1 VRPHVIITVQSVQCI
16 NTFARE
22 DFMKWKFLLAAAMA
36 VTALPAHADFSH
48 IDRQL
53 FNETSG
59 YDFDAEKANYYLS
72 AGADINARNE
82 QLDDQ
87 TMLILAIKSFAKP
100 EVVQWLLAHGAD
112 PSIRDFKG
120 KTALD
125 WATQNGIDR
134 HPEGHRVVAALRG
147 AMGQATGA
155 APAAAAQATDA
166 PARAANVPARQAYT
180 VPSANAIRAATAAS
194 AAAGVGGPIQP
205 GVYECMNQQ
214 AMVTMMAFG
223 IIDGSTFMNSSG
235 RRGRY
240 NYNAGTGVLTLEP
253 GAGQALY
260 KKAGPTW
267 FRPLLP
273 NGQLGGFTCPLNRAK
288 SPTRPPW

>member
-1 VRPHVIITVQSVQCI
+1 
-16 NTFARE
+16 
-22 DFMKWKFLLAAAMA
+22 MKGKLLLAAAMA
-36 VTALPAHADFSH
+36 VTALPAHADFRP

-53 FNETSG
+53 FNITSG
-59 YDFDAEKANYYLS
+59 LDFDADKANYYLS

-82 QLDDQ
+82 AMDDQ

-112 PSIRDFKG
+112 ASIRDFKG

-125 WATQNGIDR
+125 WATQYGIDR

-147 AMGQATGA
+147 AMGQAAGA
-155 APAAAAQATDA
+155 APAAAPPAAPV
-166 PARAANVPARQAYT
+166 PARTAIVPARQADR
-180 VPSANAIRAATAAS
+180 VPSANAIRAATAA
-194 AAAGVGGPIQP
+194 AAAGAGAGAGGSIQP

-214 AMVTMMAFG
+214 PMVTMMAFG

-240 NYNAGTGVLTLEP
+240 SYNAGTGVLTLEP

-273 NGQLGGFTCPLNRAK
+273 NGQLGGFTCPLNHAK

>member
-1 VRPHVIITVQSVQCI
+1 
-16 NTFARE
+16 
-22 DFMKWKFLLAAAMA
+22 MKGKFLLAAAMA
-36 VTALPAHADFSH
+36 VTAMPAHADFSH

-72 AGADINARNE
+72 AGADINALNE
-82 QLDDQ
+82 QMDDQ

-112 PSIRDFKG
+112 ASIRDAKG

-125 WATQNGIDR
+125 WAMQYGIDR
-134 HPEGHRVVAALRG
+134 HPDGHRVVTALRG
-147 AMGQATGA
+147 AAGQTPGAVPVVGNPTGYPPA
-155 APAAAAQATDA
+155 RRAPAAPSLGD
-166 PARAANVPARQAYT
+166 R
-180 VPSANAIRAATAAS
+180 VPSASAIRAATAAAA
-194 AAAGVGGPIQP
+194 AAAGGSGGTIEP
-205 GVYECMNQQ
+205 GVYECYGQRV
-214 AMVTMMAFG
+214 MVTMMAFG

-240 NYNAGTGVLTLEP
+240 TYNAGTGVLTLEP

>member
-1 VRPHVIITVQSVQCI
+1 
-16 NTFARE
+16 
-22 DFMKWKFLLAAAMA
+22 MKWKFLLAAAMA
-36 VTALPAHADFSH
+36 VTALPAHADFRP

-53 FNETSG
+53 FNVTSG
-59 YDFDAEKANYYLS
+59 YDFDAEKANHYLS

-112 PSIRDFKG
+112 PSIRDAKG

-125 WATQNGIDR
+125 WATQYGIDR

-147 AMGQATGA
+147 AMGQAADA
-155 APAAAAQATDA
+155 APAAAPPAIAA
-166 PARAANVPARQAYT
+166 PARTADVPARQ
-180 VPSANAIRAATAAS
+180 VPSANAIRAATAAA

-214 AMVTMMAFG
+214 AVVTMMAFG

-240 NYNAGTGVLTLEP
+240 TYDAGTGVLTLEP

>member
-1 VRPHVIITVQSVQCI
+1 
-16 NTFARE
+16 
-22 DFMKWKFLLAAAMA
+22 MKGKFLLAAAMA

-53 FNETSG
+53 FNVTTD
-59 YDFDAEKANYYLS
+59 YQFDAEKANYYLS
-72 AGADINARNE
+72 AGADINALNE
-82 QLDDQ
+82 QMDDQ

-112 PSIRDFKG
+112 PSIRDAKG

-125 WATQNGIDR
+125 WAMQYGIDR

-147 AMGQATGA
+147 AMGQAVGA
-155 APAAAAQATDA
+155 APAAAPPANPA
-166 PARAANVPARQAYT
+166 PTRAANAPAQQADR
-180 VPSANAIRAATAAS
+180 VPSANAIRAATAAAAAA
-194 AAAGVGGPIQP
+194 AAAGGSGGKIEP
-205 GVYECMNQQ
+205 GVYECYGQSV
-214 AMVTMMAFG
+214 MVTMMAFG

-240 NYNAGTGVLTLEP
+240 TYNAGTGVLTLEP
-253 GAGQALY
+253 GAGQARY